1 MADNNKV
8 LLPVFPNA
16 RSVAL
21 PSLKMSISV
30 VNEYGKRL
38 FDSLKEGDYFFFV
51 RSFNDDAFVDVE
63 NIKLPATKK
72 TGTICKLISIVKNDV
87 SYTVEFIGDDT
98 ADLVDIEIDKDN
110 KIVRAEL
117 APHDNAPR
125 EAYEIYAR
133 LGKLQAKYDALKSKY
148 PTLPELPDLTD
159 VAPENIPYQLAAFFN
174 SSFDVRQ
181 LMIEYTDVID
191 KMKLCLNEIEKLDI
205 DGKIEFELD
214 RAVSTAMDKN
224 QREYVLREKM
234 KAVKGMLKE
243 FDGDDQDAVY
253 EKALNENKDLYPENI
268 QQKIKVEMNRLKTMP
283 AASQEASVVRT
294 YLDLLVE
301 MPWRVSSQDNED
313 LNNVQ
318 KILDEDHYGLV
329 KQKERILE
337 YLAVKAMTKSLK
349 APILCLY
356 GPPGVGKTSLGV
368 SIARALGRKFVKV
381 SLGGV
386 SDESEIRGHRRTY
399 VGALP
404 GKIVQGIRNAGVN
417 NPLFLLDE
425 IDKLEGGGYHGDP
438 ASAMLEVL
446 DSEQNVAFQDN
457 YLEETFDL
465 SNVLFIC
472 TANDLSKIP
481 EPLRDRLEL
490 IELNT
495 YTKFEKMHI
504 AKEHLINLE
513 LKENGIKPEMIEF
526 EDDALDYI
534 IEDYTRE
541 AGVRDLR
548 RRIGKI
554 MRKFAVKYLKDNTFN
569 HLVVTRDV
577 VTDYLGK
584 PPFIHTKNLSES
596 QVGVVN
602 GLAYTSYG
610 GEILPIEVNL
620 YPGKGTLIKTGSLG
634 DVMKESMEIA
644 FTYVK
649 SIAQKYGA
657 PADFFET
664 HDFHIHAPEGATPK
678 DGPSAGVAIST
689 AILSDVINK
698 PLRNDVGMTGEVDLR
713 GNSMTIGGLRE
724 KSLAAVREH
733 LKLILVPKGNHND
746 VVDLPE
752 EVKNNL
758 EIIEVSSVEDVI
770 KYAFVEAPQPVE
782 AKWLTFAKRLL

>member
-689 AILSDVINK
+689 AILSAVINK

-782 AKWLTFAKRLL
+782 AK

>member
-117 APHDNAPR
+117 ASHDNAPR

-446 DSEQNVAFQDN
+446 DPEQNVAFQDN

-689 AILSDVINK
+689 AILSAVINK

-782 AKWLTFAKRLL
+782 AK

>member
-30 VNEYGKRL
+30 VNEYGKRF

-446 DSEQNVAFQDN
+446 DPEQNVAFQDN

-689 AILSDVINK
+689 AILSAVINK

-782 AKWLTFAKRLL
+782 AK

>member
-21 PSLKMSISV
+21 PSLKMSISI

-446 DSEQNVAFQDN
+446 DPEQNVAFQDN

-689 AILSDVINK
+689 AILSAVINK

-782 AKWLTFAKRLL
+782 AK

>member
-181 LMIEYTDVID
+181 LIIEYTDVID

-318 KILDEDHYGLV
+318 KILDEDHYGLI

-446 DSEQNVAFQDN
+446 DPEQNVAFQDN

-689 AILSDVINK
+689 AILSAVINK

-782 AKWLTFAKRLL
+782 AK

>member
-234 KAVKGMLKE
+234 KVIKGMLKE

-446 DSEQNVAFQDN
+446 DPEQNVAFQDN

-689 AILSDVINK
+689 AILSAVINK

-782 AKWLTFAKRLL
+782 AK

>member
-214 RAVSTAMDKN
+214 RAVSTAIDKN

-446 DSEQNVAFQDN
+446 DPEQNVAFQDN

-689 AILSDVINK
+689 AILSAVINK

-782 AKWLTFAKRLL
+782 AK

>member
-318 KILDEDHYGLV
+318 KILDEDHYGLI

-446 DSEQNVAFQDN
+446 DPEQNVAFQDN

-569 HLVVTRDV
+569 HLVVTRVV

-689 AILSDVINK
+689 AILSAVINK

-782 AKWLTFAKRLL
+782 AK

>member
-782 AKWLTFAKRLL
+782 AK

>member
-234 KAVKGMLKE
+234 NAVKEMLKE

-446 DSEQNVAFQDN
+446 DPEQNVAFQDN

-689 AILSDVINK
+689 AILSAVINK

-782 AKWLTFAKRLL
+782 AK

>member
-446 DSEQNVAFQDN
+446 DPEQNVAFQDN

-689 AILSDVINK
+689 AILSAVINK

-770 KYAFVEAPQPVE
+770 KYAFVDAPQPVE
-782 AKWLTFAKRLL
+782 AK

>member
-446 DSEQNVAFQDN
+446 DPEQNVAFQDN

-689 AILSDVINK
+689 AILSAVINK

-713 GNSMTIGGLRE
+713 GNDYWW
-724 KSLAAVREH
+724 
-733 LKLILVPKGNHND
+733 LKRK
-746 VVDLPE
+746 
-752 EVKNNL
+752 
-758 EIIEVSSVEDVI
+758 VI
-770 KYAFVEAPQPVE
+770 SCCQGTLKAYSCS
-782 AKWLTFAKRLL
+782 KR

>member
-446 DSEQNVAFQDN
+446 DPEQNVAFQDN

-569 HLVVTRDV
+569 HLIVTRDV

-689 AILSDVINK
+689 AILSAVINK

-782 AKWLTFAKRLL
+782 AK

>member
-446 DSEQNVAFQDN
+446 DPEQNVAFQDN

-554 MRKFAVKYLKDNTFN
+554 MRKFAVKYLKDITFN

-689 AILSDVINK
+689 AILSAVINK

-782 AKWLTFAKRLL
+782 AK

>member
-191 KMKLCLNEIEKLDI
+191 KMKLCLNE
-205 DGKIEFELD
+205 IEFELD

-446 DSEQNVAFQDN
+446 DPEQNVAFQDN

-689 AILSDVINK
+689 AILSAVINK

-782 AKWLTFAKRLL
+782 AK

>member
-87 SYTVEFIGDDT
+87 SYTIEFIGDDT

-446 DSEQNVAFQDN
+446 DPEQNVAFQDN

-689 AILSDVINK
+689 AILSAVINK

>member
-318 KILDEDHYGLV
+318 KILDEDHYGLI

-446 DSEQNVAFQDN
+446 DPEQNVAFQDN

-569 HLVVTRDV
+569 RLVVTRDV

-584 PPFIHTKNLSES
+584 PPFIHTKNLNES

-689 AILSDVINK
+689 AILSAVINK

-782 AKWLTFAKRLL
+782 AK

>member
-446 DSEQNVAFQDN
+446 DPEQNVAFQDN

-584 PPFIHTKNLSES
+584 PPFIHTKNLSDS

-689 AILSDVINK
+689 AILSAVINK

-782 AKWLTFAKRLL
+782 AK

>member
-87 SYTVEFIGDDT
+87 SYTAEFIGDDT

-446 DSEQNVAFQDN
+446 DPEQNVAFQDN

-689 AILSDVINK
+689 AILSAVINK

-782 AKWLTFAKRLL
+782 AK

>member
-51 RSFNDDAFVDVE
+51 RSFNDDAFVNVE

-318 KILDEDHYGLV
+318 KILDEDHYGLI

-446 DSEQNVAFQDN
+446 DPEQNVAFQDN

-689 AILSDVINK
+689 AILSAVINK

-782 AKWLTFAKRLL
+782 AK

>member
-243 FDGDDQDAVY
+243 FDGDDQDEVY

-318 KILDEDHYGLV
+318 KILDEDHYGLI

-446 DSEQNVAFQDN
+446 DPEQNVAFQDN

-689 AILSDVINK
+689 AILSAVINK

-782 AKWLTFAKRLL
+782 AK

>member
-446 DSEQNVAFQDN
+446 DPEQNVAFQDN

-689 AILSDVINK
+689 AILSAVINK

-733 LKLILVPKGNHND
+733 LKLILAPKGNHND

-782 AKWLTFAKRLL
+782 AK

>member
-446 DSEQNVAFQDN
+446 DPEQNVAFQDN

-602 GLAYTSYG
+602 GLAFTSYG

-689 AILSDVINK
+689 AILSAVINK

-782 AKWLTFAKRLL
+782 AK

>member
-318 KILDEDHYGLV
+318 KILDEDHYGLI

-446 DSEQNVAFQDN
+446 DPEQNVAFQDN

-689 AILSDVINK
+689 AILSAVINK

-782 AKWLTFAKRLL
+782 TK

>member
-446 DSEQNVAFQDN
+446 DPEQNVAFQDN

-689 AILSDVINK
+689 AILSAVINK

-746 VVDLPE
+746 VVYLPE

-782 AKWLTFAKRLL
+782 AK

>member
-87 SYTVEFIGDDT
+87 SYTIEFIGDDT

-446 DSEQNVAFQDN
+446 DPEQNVAFQDN

-689 AILSDVINK
+689 AILSAVINK

-770 KYAFVEAPQPVE
+770 KYAFVEVPQPVE
-782 AKWLTFAKRLL
+782 AK

>member
-159 VAPENIPYQLAAFFN
+159 VATENIPYQLAAFFN

-446 DSEQNVAFQDN
+446 DPEQNVAFQDN

-689 AILSDVINK
+689 AILSAVINK

-782 AKWLTFAKRLL
+782 AK

>member
-446 DSEQNVAFQDN
+446 DPEQNVAFQDN

-610 GEILPIEVNL
+610 GEIFPIEVNL

-689 AILSDVINK
+689 AILSAVINK

-782 AKWLTFAKRLL
+782 AK

>member
-51 RSFNDDAFVDVE
+51 RSFNDDVFVDVE

-446 DSEQNVAFQDN
+446 DPEQNVAFQDN

-689 AILSDVINK
+689 AILSAVINK

-782 AKWLTFAKRLL
+782 AK

>member
-159 VAPENIPYQLAAFFN
+159 VAPESIPYQLAAFFN

-446 DSEQNVAFQDN
+446 DPEQNVAFQDN

-689 AILSDVINK
+689 AILSAVINK

-782 AKWLTFAKRLL
+782 AK

>member
-446 DSEQNVAFQDN
+446 DPEQNVAFQDN

-602 GLAYTSYG
+602 GLTYTSYG

-689 AILSDVINK
+689 AILSAVINK

-782 AKWLTFAKRLL
+782 AK

>member
-268 QQKIKVEMNRLKTMP
+268 QQKIKVEMNRLNTIH
-283 AASQEASVVRT
+283 ASSQEASVVRT

-446 DSEQNVAFQDN
+446 DPEQNVAFQDN

-689 AILSDVINK
+689 AILSAVINK

-782 AKWLTFAKRLL
+782 AK

>member
-117 APHDNAPR
+117 TPHDNAPR

-446 DSEQNVAFQDN
+446 DPEQNVAFQDN

-689 AILSDVINK
+689 AILSAVINK

-782 AKWLTFAKRLL
+782 AK

>member
-1 MADNNKV
+1 
-8 LLPVFPNA
+8 
-16 RSVAL
+16 
-21 PSLKMSISV
+21 
-30 VNEYGKRL
+30 
-38 FDSLKEGDYFFFV
+38 
-51 RSFNDDAFVDVE
+51 
-63 NIKLPATKK
+63 
-72 TGTICKLISIVKNDV
+72 
-87 SYTVEFIGDDT
+87 
-98 ADLVDIEIDKDN
+98 
-110 KIVRAEL
+110 
-117 APHDNAPR
+117 
-125 EAYEIYAR
+125 
-133 LGKLQAKYDALKSKY
+133 
-148 PTLPELPDLTD
+148 
-159 VAPENIPYQLAAFFN
+159 
-174 SSFDVRQ
+174 
-181 LMIEYTDVID
+181 
-191 KMKLCLNEIEKLDI
+191 
-205 DGKIEFELD
+205 
-214 RAVSTAMDKN
+214 
-224 QREYVLREKM
+224 
-234 KAVKGMLKE
+234 
-243 FDGDDQDAVY
+243 
-253 EKALNENKDLYPENI
+253 
-268 QQKIKVEMNRLKTMP
+268 
-283 AASQEASVVRT
+283 
-294 YLDLLVE
+294 
-301 MPWRVSSQDNED
+301 
-313 LNNVQ
+313 
-318 KILDEDHYGLV
+318 
-329 KQKERILE
+329 
-337 YLAVKAMTKSLK
+337 
-349 APILCLY
+349 
-356 GPPGVGKTSLGV
+356 
-368 SIARALGRKFVKV
+368 
-381 SLGGV
+381 
-386 SDESEIRGHRRTY
+386 
-399 VGALP
+399 
-404 GKIVQGIRNAGVN
+404 
-417 NPLFLLDE
+417 
-425 IDKLEGGGYHGDP
+425 
-438 ASAMLEVL
+438 MLEVL
-446 DSEQNVAFQDN
+446 DPEQNVAFQDN

-689 AILSDVINK
+689 AILSAVINK

-782 AKWLTFAKRLL
+782 AK

>member
-446 DSEQNVAFQDN
+446 DPEQNVAFQDN

-526 EDDALDYI
+526 EDDALEYI

-689 AILSDVINK
+689 AILSAVINK

-782 AKWLTFAKRLL
+782 AK

>member
-214 RAVSTAMDKN
+214 RAVSTAIDKN

-446 DSEQNVAFQDN
+446 DPEQNVAFQDN

-689 AILSDVINK
+689 AILSAVINK
-698 PLRNDVGMTGEVDLR
+698 PLRNDVMTGEVDLR

-782 AKWLTFAKRLL
+782 AK

>member
-446 DSEQNVAFQDN
+446 DPEQNVAFQDN

-472 TANDLSKIP
+472 TANDLSKIS

-689 AILSDVINK
+689 AILSAVINK

-782 AKWLTFAKRLL
+782 AK